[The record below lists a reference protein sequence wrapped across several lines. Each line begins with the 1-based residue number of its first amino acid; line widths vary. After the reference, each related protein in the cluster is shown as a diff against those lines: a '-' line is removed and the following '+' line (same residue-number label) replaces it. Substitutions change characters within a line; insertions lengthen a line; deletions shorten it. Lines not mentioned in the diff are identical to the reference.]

1 MITRLRGKLVAVEA
15 GKAMIAVDAITYE
28 LLIPAADV
36 EKLLDRIS
44 QQIEF
49 HTMYYF
55 EGQAQGSSFIP
66 RLVGF
71 SCDRDRDFFQLF
83 TTVKGIGNR
92 KALRALVRPFGEI
105 ASAIANKDTA
115 ALISLPEIGKRSA
128 ETIIAELNGKI
139 DLFVGDVIPSIEIKM
154 PSFGDD
160 AIAMLI
166 QLGESPRDARTLV
179 QLAMDRKPTIETADQ
194 LVQSSFQLKGTQ

>member
-1 MITRLRGKLVAVEA
+1 MITRLRGKLVAVDA

-49 HTMYYF
+49 HTMHYF
-55 EGQAQGSSFIP
+55 EGQSQGSSFIP

-105 ASAIANKDTA
+105 ASAIANKDAA

-128 ETIIAELNGKI
+128 ETIIAELSGKI
-139 DLFVGDVIPSIEIKM
+139 DLFIGDIMPSIEIKM

-166 QLGESPRDARTLV
+166 QLGESPRDARKLV
-179 QLAMDRKPTIETADQ
+179 QLAMNREPTIETADQ

>member
-1 MITRLRGKLVAVEA
+1 VITRLRGKLVAVDA

-49 HTMYYF
+49 HTMHYF
-55 EGQAQGSSFIP
+55 EGQSQGSSFIP

-105 ASAIANKDTA
+105 ASAIANKDAA

-128 ETIIAELNGKI
+128 ETIIAELSGKI
-139 DLFVGDVIPSIEIKM
+139 DLFIGDIMPSIEIKM

-160 AIAMLI
+160 AVAMLI
-166 QLGESPRDARTLV
+166 QLGESPRDARKLV
-179 QLAMDRKPTIETADQ
+179 QLAMNREPTIETADQ

>member
-1 MITRLRGKLVAVEA
+1 MITRLRGKLVAVDE
-15 GKAMIAVDAITYE
+15 GKVMIAVDSITYE

-49 HTMYYF
+49 HTLHYF
-55 EGQAQGSSFIP
+55 EGQSQGSSFIP

-71 SCDRDRDFFQLF
+71 SSDRDREFFQLF

-92 KALRALVRPFGEI
+92 KALRALIRPFGEI

-115 ALISLPEIGKRSA
+115 SLVSLPEIGKRSA
-128 ETIIAELNGKI
+128 ETIIAELSGKI
-139 DLFVGDVIPSIEIKM
+139 DQFIGDIMPSVEINM
-154 PSFGDD
+154 PSFGED
-160 AIAMLI
+160 AIEMLV
-166 QLGESPRDARTLV
+166 QLGESPRDARKLV
-179 QLAMDRKPTIETADQ
+179 QLALDREPTIETSDQ
-194 LVQSSFQLKGTQ
+194 LVQTSFQVKGAQ

>member
-1 MITRLRGKLVAVEA
+1 VITRLRGKLVAVDA

-49 HTMYYF
+49 HTMHYF
-55 EGQAQGSSFIP
+55 EGQSQGSSFIP

-105 ASAIANKDTA
+105 ASAIANKDAA

-139 DLFVGDVIPSIEIKM
+139 DLFIGDIMPSIEIKM

-166 QLGESPRDARTLV
+166 QLGESPRDARKLV
-179 QLAMDRKPTIETADQ
+179 QLAMDREPTIETADQ

>member
-1 MITRLRGKLVAVEA
+1 MITRLRGKLVAVDA

-49 HTMYYF
+49 HTMHYF
-55 EGQAQGSSFIP
+55 EGQSQGSSFIP

-105 ASAIANKDTA
+105 ASAIANKDAA

-128 ETIIAELNGKI
+128 ETIIAELSGKI
-139 DLFVGDVIPSIEIKM
+139 DLFIGDIMPSIEIKM

-166 QLGESPRDARTLV
+166 QLGESPRDARKLV
-179 QLAMDRKPTIETADQ
+179 QLAMDREPTIETADQ

>member
-1 MITRLRGKLVAVEA
+1 MITRLRGKLVAVDA

-49 HTMYYF
+49 HTMHYF
-55 EGQAQGSSFIP
+55 EGQSQGSSFIP

-105 ASAIANKDTA
+105 ASAIANKDAA

-128 ETIIAELNGKI
+128 ETIIAELSGKI
-139 DLFVGDVIPSIEIKM
+139 DLFIGDIMPSIEIKM

-160 AIAMLI
+160 AVAMLI
-166 QLGESPRDARTLV
+166 QLGESPRDARKLV
-179 QLAMDRKPTIETADQ
+179 QLAMNREPTIETADQ